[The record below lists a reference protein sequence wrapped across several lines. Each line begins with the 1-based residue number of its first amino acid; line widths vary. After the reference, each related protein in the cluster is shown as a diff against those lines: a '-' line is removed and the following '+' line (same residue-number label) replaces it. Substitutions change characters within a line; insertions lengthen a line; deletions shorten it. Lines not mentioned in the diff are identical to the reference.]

1 MWSKIKSFVFRHR
14 YKFIAGCLGI
24 ATLGFLL
31 YEDFGKGPNIKLS
44 AFLQALNRKL
54 VKEAVI
60 SDSTIFFRGEGDQWF
75 HTITRGFPMLEIRNL
90 LEY

>member
-1 MWSKIKSFVFRHR
+1 MTAESGSGTVAVLDVGKS
-14 YKFIAGCLGI
+14 
-24 ATLGFLL
+24 
-31 YEDFGKGPNIKLS
+31 NIKLS

-54 VKEAVI
+54 VKEVVI